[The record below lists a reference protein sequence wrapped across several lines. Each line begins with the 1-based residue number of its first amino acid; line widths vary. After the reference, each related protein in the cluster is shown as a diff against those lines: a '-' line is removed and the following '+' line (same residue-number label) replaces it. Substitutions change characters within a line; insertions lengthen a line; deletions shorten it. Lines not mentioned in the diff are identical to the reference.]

1 MKFLQ
6 EMLQRPKYE
15 KPFVLIPVG
24 YPAENALIPDISRK
38 SLEEIMI
45 VI

>member
-1 MKFLQ
+1 LH
-6 EMLQRPKYE
+6 EILQRPKNE
-15 KPFVLIPVG
+15 KPIVLIPVD